1 MYLTDTTRYP
11 FRTLVRYWLLTIALL
26 LMIFFVIFQARFLI
40 MGPQIRIT
48 AGPEGP
54 QNERQITI
62 SGVAY
67 NISHLWLNDRPIF
80 TDAQGNFKEAL
91 VLENG
96 YTIATLRAQDRY
108 GRTTTVERHMVYVP
122 ATFLPEA
129 LLSTSHKGLALA
141 VGGL

>member
-1 MYLTDTTRYP
+1 MYLTDTARYS
-11 FRTLVRYWLLTIALL
+11 FRTLVRYWFLTIALL
-26 LMIFFVIFQARFLI
+26 LMLFFVIFQARFLI

-48 AGPEGP
+48 QGPEGP

-62 SGVAY
+62 SGAAY
-67 NISHLWLNDRPIF
+67 NISHLWLNDRPIY
-80 TDAQGNFKEAL
+80 TDAKGNFKEAL

-122 ATFLPEA
+122 ASFVPEVPLGA
-129 LLSTSHKGLALA
+129 SHEWPTLATSDL
-141 VGGL
+141 